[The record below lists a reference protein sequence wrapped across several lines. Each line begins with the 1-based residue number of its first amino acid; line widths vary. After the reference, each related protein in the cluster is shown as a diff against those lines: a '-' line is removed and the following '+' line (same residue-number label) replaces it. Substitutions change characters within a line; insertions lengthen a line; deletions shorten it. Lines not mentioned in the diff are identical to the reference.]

1 MKAMG
6 NTFEKKTR
14 VLPIVKKSMYLVR
27 VKIAEIVYSN
37 KSSEIKVVSC
47 NNRIQLVLLNSHI
60 KNIFRI
66 FLQVPNL
73 YFGRQMVENE
83 SNSVIATTFCPE

>member
-27 VKIAEIVYSN
+27 VKIVEIVYSN
-37 KSSEIKVVSC
+37 ESSEIKIVSC
-47 NNRIQLVLLNSHI
+47 NNRIQLVL
-60 KNIFRI
+60 
-66 FLQVPNL
+66 
-73 YFGRQMVENE
+73 
-83 SNSVIATTFCPE
+83 